1 MKSIK
6 MIIATGILAAST
18 AAVFAQEGNSSR
30 YPMMPGYDT
39 VREGRNAEIAPRG
52 SSETGVDKFDGRMS
66 GRPVDTQ
73 TDAYEGRLINESARQ
88 RGTARYAR

>member
-1 MKSIK
+1 MTSIK
-6 MIIATGILAAST
+6 TMIAAALLAASAT
-18 AAVFAQEGNSSR
+18 AVVAQEGNSAR

-52 SSETGVDKFDGRMS
+52 SAEVGVDKFDRRMS
-66 GRPVDTQ
+66 DRPANMD